1 MQRDYKMFPPTVNW
15 ENIDWST
22 RRPQMDFPVQV
33 FLSIINSFEL
43 FAHSSCLFR
52 YICTFTDMIFNE
64 LMDIVFDG
72 FCSLLFVLWRKKIQ

>member
-33 FLSIINSFEL
+33 FDTEGFVHN
-43 FAHSSCLFR
+43 SCLI
-52 YICTFTDMIFNE
+52 YSMN
-64 LMDIVFDG
+64 
-72 FCSLLFVLWRKKIQ
+72 

>member
-43 FAHSSCLFR
+43 LAHSSCLFR
-52 YICTFTDMIFNE
+52 YMY
-64 LMDIVFDG
+64 LH
-72 FCSLLFVLWRKKIQ
+72 